1 MGDTSGCVTA
11 AITAAK
17 KERKAQ
23 TRNFLDEEDLMSMSF
38 FDAPTDNDWL
48 LSMPALPPPAPKAA
62 TSKAKPVEQDIPA
75 PKRPKKAG
83 HGASP
88 AEQDSERRTMALEQ
102 WSRVLEKIAGS
113 CQPLHTGPQ
122 PDADELA
129 DHMATKR
136 TGTLLIRASSWR
148 LFLRFAEEHR
158 IDTHQLTEAEVYL
171 YLAHLRKTAAP
182 ASRAKAFIQACGFAY
197 GLSGFKAGA
206 AIMASPRCQG
216 AAELCLQR
224 KRTRRQR
231 DALKATWLSK
241 LEVEV
246 FHAAFEPAES
256 KLTAQEATVGGFIL
270 FLTHGR
276 LRCSDGARITQDPK
290 VDDAEGPDADLC
302 SFIEAEMVGSQTK
315 TGNTS
320 QKADMMFP
328 AVGLARGLS
337 GVDWASAWME
347 LRQQVGLDA
356 AQDLCLMPRP
366 LDDGSFAAGRADP
379 GAITEWMRFLL
390 EKLDV
395 PREQLTNVGS
405 HSCKATLLSMAAKA
419 GMSRDIR
426 RTLGAHA
433 IPGDKSVDAYARDN
447 LGAPLRELAKLLR
460 AIRNGQFDP
469 DCSRSGRWHQE
480 VVPKEQSAPLALCG
494 ECQGD
499 LGNRPCFRCEC
510 GLWLHCNEPCAV
522 QCEWCLEDMC
532 GKCEA
537 SHDHECHAPIL
548 DDLALDDGFDESEA
562 DSDDVEMALE
572 QEELEVHREETAKP
586 EFLKKGAAKAEDA
599 AFPEGGI
606 VLNKQN
612 DTAHKAGKDCK
623 PACGTRLS
631 EKNQEMHLSPEAMQ
645 GMKLCWRLGCA
656 PWQRRAADQQQQL
669 PIDVDE
675 LLLELGPV
683 V

>member
-1 MGDTSGCVTA
+1 
-11 AITAAK
+11 
-17 KERKAQ
+17 
-23 TRNFLDEEDLMSMSF
+23 MSMSF
-38 FDAPTDNDWL
+38 FDAPTETDWL
-48 LSMPALPPPAPKAA
+48 LSMPAPPQPASQAAA
-62 TSKAKPVEQDIPA
+62 TKAPLAGAELPA
-75 PKRPKKAG
+75 PKRPRRAG
-83 HGASP
+83 AGASP
-88 AEQDSERRTMALEQ
+88 ADQDSARRTMALEQ
-102 WSRVLEKIAGS
+102 WSSVLERIAGS
-113 CQPLHTGPQ
+113 CQSLHTGPQ
-122 PDADELA
+122 PDPEELA
-129 DHMATKR
+129 DHMATKK
-136 TGTLLIRASSWR
+136 TGTLLIRASAWR
-148 LFLRFAEEHR
+148 LFLRFADEQK
-158 IDTHQLTEAEVYL
+158 IDAHNLTEAEVYQ
-171 YLAHLRKTAAP
+171 YLAHLRKSGAP

-206 AIMASPRCQG
+206 SVMASPRCQG
-216 AAELCLQR
+216 ASELCLQR
-224 KRTRRQR
+224 KRARRQR
-231 DALKATWLSK
+231 DPLKAKWLST

-246 FHAAFEPAES
+246 FLAAFEPAES
-256 KLTAQEATVGGFIL
+256 KLTPQEATVAGFVL

-276 LRCSDGARITQDPK
+276 IRCSDGARITKEPK

-320 QKADMMFP
+320 QKADVMFP

-347 LRQQVGLDA
+347 LRQMVGLHA
-356 AQDLCLMPRP
+356 EQDLCLMPRP
-366 LDDGSFAAGRADP
+366 LEDGSFSAGRAEP

-395 PREQLTNVGS
+395 PRDELTNVGS

-419 GMSRDIR
+419 GMARDIR

-460 AIRNGQFDP
+460 TIRNGQFDP

-480 VVPKEQSAPLALCG
+480 VVPEEQSLQLALCG
-494 ECQGD
+494 ECGED
-499 LGNRPCFRCEC
+499 LGAKPCFRCEC
-510 GLWLHCNEPCAV
+510 GVWLHCNAPCAI
-522 QCEWCLEDMC
+522 QCEWCHEDMC

-537 SHDHECHAPIL
+537 SHDHECHAPPP

-562 DSDDVEMALE
+562 ESDDVEMALE
-572 QEELEVHREETAKP
+572 QEELEVQREETEKP
-586 EFLKKGAAKAEDA
+586 EFLQKGAAEAEDA
-599 AFPEGGI
+599 AFPADGI

-612 DTAHKAGKDCK
+612 GTAHKAGKDCK
-623 PACGTRLS
+623 PACGNRLS
-631 EKNQEMHLSPEAMQ
+631 EKNQEMHMSPEAMQ
-645 GMKLCWRLGCA
+645 GMSLCWRLGCA
-656 PWQRRAADQQQQL
+656 PWQRATADQQQPL

-675 LLLELGPV
+675 LLLDLESV